1 MRQRLPP
8 LNGLKAFEAAAR
20 HSSFVG
26 AAAELGVTPAAVS
39 QQVRALEHYLE
50 RRLFERQTNGIALT
64 DAGLAV
70 YPAIAQGFEHFLQ
83 ATRTLRE
90 ENVPVRLTVST
101 LPSVAVKWLAP
112 RVAKFLDTQPE
123 LRIALRVDED
133 PIDFT
138 RDDVD
143 LRLSYGSQ
151 HYPDLVVEE
160 LVTDRVLPLCRP
172 KLADGAL
179 PPRDPRE
186 LLDRTLIHTDW
197 GPAFATHPTWAD
209 WFRRVG
215 IDAGFEVGRGHR
227 VSMSS
232 VAIDLALGGAGVALG
247 QELLARDELA
257 AGRLVSPFG
266 PALKLKAPYCV
277 AYPHAKA
284 KRPALKTFLDW
295 LRHEATASHG

>member
-50 RRLFERQTNGIALT
+50 RRLFERQNNGITLS

-70 YPAIAQGFEHFLQ
+70 FPAIAQGFEHFLQ
-83 ATRTLRE
+83 ATRSLRE
-90 ENVPVRLTVST
+90 GNVPVRLTVST

-112 RVAKFLDTQPE
+112 RVARFLDAQPD
-123 LRIALRVDED
+123 LHIALRVDAD

-151 HYPDLVVEE
+151 HYPELVVEE
-160 LVTDRVLPLCRP
+160 LVTDRVLPLCRAR
-172 KLADGAL
+172 LADGASA
-179 PPRDPRE
+179 PAGPRE
-186 LLDRTLIHTDW
+186 LLDCTLIHTDW

-209 WFRRVG
+209 WFRAVG
-215 IDAGFEVGRGHR
+215 IDADFEVGRGHR

-232 VAIDLALGGAGVALG
+232 VAIDLAAAGVGVALG
-247 QELLARDELA
+247 QELLACDDLA
-257 AGRLVSPFG
+257 AGRLINPLG

-284 KRPALKTFLDW
+284 KRSALTTFLDW
-295 LRHEATASHG
+295 LRAEAIASYP